1 MPALTAS
8 FEASQGD
15 PTTMRDSFHLPNR
28 RRFLGGLCGST
39 LAAAWP
45 GLKTTPAAPLGGK
58 PRVALVITE
67 YRGYSHADV
76 IAGRLLQGHI
86 LGPGE
91 TYWPR
96 TQVVSMYVDQFP
108 ESDLSRGMAKQYG
121 ARIAPTIE
129 DALTLDNELAVD
141 GVVII
146 GEHGDYPMNEKGQ
159 HMYPRRRFFEQ
170 VVRAFEKTGTAVPV
184 FNDKHLGYAWEDAKW
199 MYDQSRRLSFPLMA
213 GSSLPT
219 TWRKP
224 DLELPLDVEL
234 SEGLAIGYGGTEA
247 YGFHALET
255 LQCMIERRRGGESG
269 VRRVTCLEG
278 DAVWE
283 AGEAGKWSRDLLAAA
298 VACVAEKPSGRP
310 EDHCTNPTL
319 FLLEHTDGFRSSVIM
334 LNGYTTA
341 FGFAGLERARRDASS
356 SPVLAPG
363 ARVRPLLVPHAQHR
377 GHDSREAGDLSAG
390 ADAAHHGRPRRGHDV
405 ASRRPSA
412 GRDALA
418 RKRGVSP
425 ARQTR
430 TPSPVLRLTWCFS
443 N

>member
-8 FEASQGD
+8 SEAPQGN

-45 GLKTTPAAPLGGK
+45 SLKTTPAAPLGGK
-58 PRVALVITE
+58 PRVALVLTE

-86 LGPGE
+86 LGPEE

-108 ESDLSRGMAKQYG
+108 ETDLSRGMAKQYG
-121 ARIAPTIE
+121 ARIASTID
-129 DALTLDNELAVD
+129 DALTLDSELAVD

-170 VVRAFEKTGTAVPV
+170 VVRAFEKTRTAVPV
-184 FNDKHLGYAWEDAKW
+184 FNDKHLGYAWDDAKW
-199 MYDQSRRLSFPLMA
+199 MYDQSRRLNFPLMA

-234 SEGLAIGYGGTEA
+234 SEGLAIGYGGIEA

-283 AGEAGKWSRDLLAAA
+283 AGRAGKWSRDLLAAA
-298 VACVAEKPSGRP
+298 VDCMAGKPAGQP
-310 EDHCTNPTL
+310 EDHCSNPTL

-341 FGFAGLERARRDASS
+341 FGFAGLERGAGTPRAAQFWLQEPEFGHFSYLTHNIENMILEKREIYPPERTLLTTGVLDAVMTSRHEDHRPVTTPWLESVAYRAPDKPGRRARF
-356 SPVLAPG
+356 
-363 ARVRPLLVPHAQHR
+363 AR
-377 GHDSREAGDLSAG
+377 
-390 ADAAHHGRPRRGHDV
+390 
-405 ASRRPSA
+405 
-412 GRDALA
+412 
-418 RKRGVSP
+418 
-425 ARQTR
+425 
-430 TPSPVLRLTWCFS
+430 
-443 N
+443 